1 MNIAAV
7 FAGGVGSRMRTQGVP
22 KQFLKV
28 FDKPILIHTLERF
41 QENPNI
47 DAIVLAGLPD
57 YAEYTKKQADRYGI
71 TKLKKIVSGGANGQG
86 SIYNALQAAK
96 EVAGDCDDAIV
107 LIHDGVRP
115 LIDDELINLNI
126 QTVREK
132 GNAIT
137 CVECKET
144 VSVVNDA
151 EEIVDTVERATCRIA
166 RAPQSFFLK
175 DILAMHEQA
184 LKDGRT
190 DFIDSCSM
198 MLHYGQTL
206 HIAMGKS
213 ENIKITTPEDYYLF
227 KAVLESRTNSA
238 VFS

>member
-1 MNIAAV
+1 MNIAVV
-7 FAGGVGSRMRTQGVP
+7 FAGGVGSRMQSKGVP

-41 QENPNI
+41 QENANI

-57 YAEYTKKQADRYGI
+57 YAEYTQKQADRYGI
-71 TKLKKIVSGGANGQG
+71 TKLKKIVPGGVNGQG

-96 EVAGDCDDAIV
+96 EVAGDREDVIV

-115 LIDDELINLNI
+115 LIDDELIDLNI
-126 QTVREK
+126 QTVKEK
-132 GNAIT
+132 GNAVT

-144 VSVVNDA
+144 VSVVNDND
-151 EEIVDTVERATCRIA
+151 EIIDTVERSSCRIA
-166 RAPQSFFLK
+166 RAPQSFYLK
-175 DILAMHEQA
+175 DILGLHERA
-184 LKDGRT
+184 LSEGRT

-198 MLHYGQTL
+198 MRYYGQTL

-227 KAVLESRTNSA
+227 KAVLESRINSA

>member
-1 MNIAAV
+1 MNIAAI

-28 FDKPILIHTLERF
+28 FDKPILIHTLEKF
-41 QENPNI
+41 QENPHI
-47 DAIVLAGLPD
+47 DAIVLASLPD
-57 YAEYTKKQADRYGI
+57 YIDYTWGQAQRYGI
-71 TKLKKIVSGGANGQG
+71 TKLKKIVPGGVNGQG

-96 EVAGDCDDAIV
+96 EVAGDCEDAVV

-115 LIDDELINLNI
+115 IIDDELIDLNI

-144 VSVVNDA
+144 VSVINEN
-151 EEIVDTVERATCRIA
+151 EEIQDTVERSTCRIA

-175 DILAMHEQA
+175 DILAVHEQA
-184 LKDGRT
+184 LKDGYT
-190 DFIDSCSM
+190 EAIDSCSLM
-198 MLHYGQTL
+198 RRYGKTL

-213 ENIKITTPEDYYLF
+213 ENIKITTPEDYYVF